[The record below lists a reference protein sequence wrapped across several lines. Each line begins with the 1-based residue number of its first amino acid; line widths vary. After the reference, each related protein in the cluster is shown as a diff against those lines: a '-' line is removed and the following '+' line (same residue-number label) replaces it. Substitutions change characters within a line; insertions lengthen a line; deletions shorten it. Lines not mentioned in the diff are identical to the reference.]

1 MGGIR
6 IAIDRGGTFTD
17 VYAHCPDQEI
27 VLKLLSVDPANYEDA
42 PTEGIRRILEKATGT
57 KIPKGEPIDLS
68 EVESVRMGTTV
79 ATNALL
85 ERKGDRVAFLVTKGF
100 GDILTIGQQARPNI
114 FDLSVKKLKK
124 LYEVVFEVDERVVP
138 DAAGEVT
145 GATGEKYHVTQA
157 PEKAA
162 VVAELE
168 KIKASGIESLAI
180 AFMHG
185 YSFTEHEETVA
196 KWARELGFEVSV
208 SHELQ
213 PQIKL
218 VSRANSA
225 TASAYLSP
233 TTRRYITQFG
243 KGFKGGLDEVGRKLL
258 FMQSDGGLTH
268 WNQFSGL
275 KAILSGPAGGV
286 VGFSRTAYDDSQ
298 KPPKPVLGFD
308 MGGTS
313 TDVSRYAGTLPHI
326 FETTTA
332 QVTIQSPQLD
342 ISTVAAGGGSIL
354 FWRNGLFTVGPESAS
369 AHPGPAC
376 YRKGGPLTVTDANL
390 FLGRLVVSQFPNI
403 FGPNENEP
411 LDSEIV
417 KTKFQELTDEI
428 NRDQGSDLTP
438 HNVALGF
445 LQVANETMCRPIR
458 SLTEGKGYITSG
470 HDLCS
475 FGGAGGQHACD
486 VAQSL
491 GISRVVIPKYSSI
504 LSAYGMALA
513 DVVVDTQQPADAIL
527 GDNVLGELKERLAAL
542 AKEATATL
550 VSQGFT
556 EGDVQCEKYLN
567 LRYRGSESL
576 MMVAQQGEGDF
587 ASFSKQFTELH
598 KQEFGFT
605 LDRDILVADVRV
617 RAVGKTGYDAEHPIQ
632 ELTQAKTNG
641 VTTPKTTTTQKVYF
655 DESWHD
661 CSVFKIADLQTGDQV
676 AGPALIIDATQTLVV
691 ASNGKATVLDNHVI
705 IELDE
710 TVKEIDSG
718 DHIDL
723 VELSIFSHRFMS
735 IAEQMGQTLQKTAI
749 STNIKERLD
758 FSCALFDQDGDL
770 VANAPHIPVH
780 LGSMSSAVRYQVE
793 HWKGDLHEGD
803 VLVCN
808 HPAYGG
814 SHLPDITV
822 VTPVF
827 DETGKVAFFCA
838 SRGHHSDIGGISA
851 GSMPPFSKELW
862 EEGATIQAFKVVS
875 KGKYDEAG
883 MVRLL
888 FDEPSKFPGCEGSR
902 SLQDSLS
909 DLQAQIAANN
919 KGIRLIEALIEDFG
933 LNVVQKYMKAIQQ
946 NAEEAVRKLLIGARE
961 KRETTIFTARD
972 QLDEGTPIVLT
983 ITIADDGSA
992 KFDFSGTG
1000 PQVYGNL
1007 NAPKSVTYSAILYVL
1022 RSLIDADIPL
1032 NGGCLKPIEI
1042 VIPSNTVLAP
1052 SADAA
1057 TVGGN
1062 VETSQRVT
1070 DVVLKAFEA
1079 MGASQGTCNNLTF
1092 GISPQMLRDPE
1103 CTATETFGYY
1113 ETIAGGAGAGP
1124 TWNGQS
1130 GVQVH
1135 MTNTRSTDPEI
1146 FEKRYPAILREFS
1159 VRTGSGGA
1167 GEFTGGNGVVRDI
1180 QFTQPVQCS
1189 ILSERRSSA
1198 PYGMKGG
1205 ESGKSGVNLWVRKN
1219 GTTVTLGGKNTVRMA
1234 LGERII
1240 IQTPGGG
1247 GYGVAKEEKSS
1258 KEEAKEP
1265 ETHSFIPR
1273 ASGSIHERAAAQG
1286 AL

>member
-1 MGGIR
+1 M
-6 IAIDRGGTFTD
+6 
-17 VYAHCPDQEI
+17 
-27 VLKLLSVDPANYEDA
+27 LKLLSVDPSNYEDA
-42 PTEGIRRILEKATGT
+42 PTEGIRRVLEKATGKT
-57 KIPKGEPIDLS
+57 IPKGEPIDLS

-114 FDLSVKKLKK
+114 FDLSVKKLQQ
-124 LYEVVFEVDERVVP
+124 LYEHVYEVEERVVP
-138 DAAGEVT
+138 NVSGDVV
-145 GATGEKYHVTQA
+145 GATGERYQVTQQ
-157 PEKAA
+157 PDKAV

-185 YSFTEHEETVA
+185 YSYSEHEETVA
-196 KWARELGFEVSV
+196 GWARDLGFEVSV

-243 KGFKGGLDEVGRKLL
+243 KGFKGGLEEVGRKLL

-286 VGFSRTAYDDSQ
+286 VGFSRTAYDASMP
-298 KPPKPVLGFD
+298 KPKPVLGFD

-390 FLGRLVVSQFPNI
+390 FLGRLVTSQFPNI

-411 LDSEIV
+411 LDEEVV
-417 KTKFQELTDEI
+417 KSKFQELTDEI
-428 NRDQGSDLTP
+428 NNDQGSDLSP
-438 HNVALGF
+438 HSVALGF

-475 FGGAGGQHACD
+475 FGGAGGQHACE

-527 GDNVLGELKERLAAL
+527 SIKTVDELKVRLASL

-550 VSQGFT
+550 VSQGFP
-556 EGDVQCEKYLN
+556 EGDVECDKFLN
-567 LRYRGSESL
+567 LIYKGSESL
-576 MMVAQQGEGDF
+576 MMVSEQGKGDYE
-587 ASFSKQFTELH
+587 SFKRQFTELH
-598 KQEFGFT
+598 EQEFGFT
-605 LDRDILVADVRV
+605 LDRDILVADIRV
-617 RAVGKTGYDAEHPIQ
+617 RGVGKTGYDAEKPIQ
-632 ELTQAKTNG
+632 ELNKVQTQG
-641 VTTPKTTTTQKVYF
+641 VTTPTTSVESSQKVFF
-655 DESWHD
+655 DESWQD
-661 CSVFKIADLQTGDQV
+661 CHVYKISDLATGNEV

-691 ASNGKATVLDNHVI
+691 ASNGRATILDNHVI

-710 TVKEIDSG
+710 TVKEVDSG

-793 HWKGDLHEGD
+793 HWKGDLHQGD

-827 DETGKVAFFCA
+827 DASGKVAFFCA

-875 KGKYDEAG
+875 KGTYDEAG
-883 MVRLL
+883 MIKLL
-888 FDEPSKFPGCEGSR
+888 FEEPAKFPGCEGSR

-919 KGIRLIEALIEDFG
+919 KGIRLIEALIADFG

-946 NAEEAVRKLLIGARE
+946 NAEESVRKLLLEAKQNRGTAV
-961 KRETTIFTARD
+961 FTAQD
-972 QLDEGTPIVLT
+972 QLDEGTPISLT

-992 KFDFSGTG
+992 KFDFTGTG

-1032 NGGCLKPIEI
+1032 NGGCLKPIEV
-1042 VIPSNTVLAP
+1042 VIPANSVLSP

-1070 DVVLKAFEA
+1070 DVVLKAFQA

-1092 GISPQMLRDPE
+1092 GISPQMLEQDD

-1159 VRTGSGGA
+1159 VRRGSGGS

-1205 ESGKSGVNLWVRKN
+1205 GSGKPGVNLWIRKN
-1219 GTTVTLGGKNTVRMA
+1219 GNTVTLGGKNTVRMSA
-1234 LGERII
+1234 GERII
-1240 IQTPGGG
+1240 IETPGGG
-1247 GYGVAKEEKSS
+1247 GFGVKDEAQSEKSDKGVEKKQS
-1258 KEEAKEP
+1258 SV
-1265 ETHSFIPR
+1265 HSFIPR
-1273 ASGSIHERAAAQG
+1273 ASGSIVERASTQG